1 MIKEKCVESI
11 IASMKLSH
19 LKELSELFHIQIKEN
34 KKQNYIRYV
43 SRYLQNNIKEV
54 LERFIIYDE
63 WNLIRKIYEADYAI
77 RIDNDQI
84 SMKTKKS
91 LKSLEY
97 LGIIYSYDDNNVE
110 NVSMPIEIR
119 KYIKQKIYDIN
130 IILCA
135 RNRQNI
141 IYLFKKLLDIYG
153 IVPMNLAEYYINR
166 DLSEEYEVCE
176 LIKMLW
182 DYNARC
188 ELCYIDDECNY
199 YNLKIMDKKCIKEK
213 IDDKFNLQHKYFS
226 KSELNNYTEEL
237 SLNSIEKQIYIILNR
252 HYKDSITTLE
262 WLKDI
267 KLMIEN
273 DISSKDISV
282 FIKEKTTR
290 LSEMGRKMI
299 EQLIDNL
306 MEKYPLWILKGYSI
320 EELQNDTYSKFK
332 NHIDKTFI

>member
-1 MIKEKCVESI
+1 MKEKSVESI
-11 IASMKLSH
+11 ITSMKLDH
-19 LKELSELFHIQIKEN
+19 LKKLAELFHIQIKEN
-34 KKQNYIRYV
+34 KKQNYVKHI
-43 SRYLQNNIKEV
+43 SRYLQNNIKEI

-63 WNLIRKIYEADYAI
+63 WKIIRKIYEADYQI
-77 RIDNDQI
+77 RIDNNQI
-84 SMKTKKS
+84 SMKTKKA

-97 LGIIYSYDDNNVE
+97 LGIIYSYDDNNEE
-110 NVSMPIEIR
+110 NISMPIEIR

-130 IILCA
+130 IIIYV

-141 IYLFKKLLDIYG
+141 IDLFKKLLGIYG
-153 IVPMNLAEYYINR
+153 VVPMNLAEYYIMR
-166 DLSEEYEVCE
+166 DLSKEYEVHE

-182 DYNARC
+182 ECNTRC
-188 ELCYIDDECNY
+188 KLCYIDDKCNY
-199 YNLKIMDKKCIKEK
+199 YNLKVMEPKGIKEK
-213 IDDKFNLQHKYFS
+213 IDNKFNLQYKYFS
-226 KSELNNYTEEL
+226 KSELSNYTEEL

-252 HYKDSITTLE
+252 HYKDSITTLK

-299 EQLIDNL
+299 EQLIDDL
-306 MEKYPLWILKGYSI
+306 REKYPLWILKGYSI
-320 EELQNDTYSKFK
+320 EELQK
-332 NHIDKTFI
+332 DKWRNEIERM